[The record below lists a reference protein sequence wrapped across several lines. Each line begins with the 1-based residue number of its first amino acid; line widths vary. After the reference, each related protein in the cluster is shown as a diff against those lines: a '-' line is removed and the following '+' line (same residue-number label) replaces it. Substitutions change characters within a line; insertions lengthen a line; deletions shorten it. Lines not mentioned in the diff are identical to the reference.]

1 MYKKT
6 TELCILNKQIVWHEN
21 CISVRLKKQTNK
33 QKTVP
38 SLSVTFSSLDNVPQL
53 CKERPSGS
61 LVKSVPWHPSV
72 LVLQLLMSL

>member
-21 CISVRLKKQTNK
+21 CISVRLKKK
-33 QKTVP
+33 KMVP
-38 SLSVTFSSLDNVPQL
+38 SLSVTFSSLDNVHQL